1 MRFKNLF
8 GVEPTC
14 RHFFVI
20 WLFWW
25 SVLNCSNCTKGCLDT
40 GCQKIVKI
48 VRNLK
53 IVICWSTIHPKLD
66 SPYCTDHFSELSGG
80 SYYAISKNWHEI
92 YWSAKIFVRFFF
104 FIIMRNNIRRYAF
117 CGLFLKKN
125 KICYWRFIWSNI
137 IIVTL
142 LIGNLIGM

>member
-53 IVICWSTIHPKLD
+53 IVICWSTMYPKLD
-66 SPYCTDHFSELSGG
+66 FPYCTEHFSELSGG

-104 FIIMRNNIRRYAF
+104 NMMRNNIRRCF
-117 CGLFLKKN
+117 LSFVSQNLFNL
-125 KICYWRFIWSNI
+125 
-137 IIVTL
+137 L
-142 LIGNLIGM
+142 LIQYYQCNSGNWKKITGM